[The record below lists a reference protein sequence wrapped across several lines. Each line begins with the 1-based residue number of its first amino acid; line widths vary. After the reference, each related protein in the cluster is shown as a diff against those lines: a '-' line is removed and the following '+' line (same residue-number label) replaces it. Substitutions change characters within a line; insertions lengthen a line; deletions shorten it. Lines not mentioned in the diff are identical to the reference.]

1 MTKRT
6 FIILTIL
13 YAIFF
18 SFMTVSLFQE
28 GLITLGLAIA
38 CLAVLSWGFV
48 KIKYEY
54 EGFKPPKKNKGP
66 QTF

>member
-28 GLITLGLAIA
+28 GSITLGLAIA

-54 EGFKPPKKNKGP
+54 EGFKQPKKNKGP